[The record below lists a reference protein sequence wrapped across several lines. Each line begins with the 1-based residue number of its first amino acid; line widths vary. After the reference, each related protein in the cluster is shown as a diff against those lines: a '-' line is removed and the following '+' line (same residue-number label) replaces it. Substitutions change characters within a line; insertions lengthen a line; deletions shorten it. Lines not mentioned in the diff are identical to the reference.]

1 MDERG
6 VIYSTRNPSRC
17 IHLKS
22 GTQPTYNGDG
32 VHMWEVQQGEFPGQE
47 WVIVPVENVQWQP
60 KEYPKFNKVLNKPE
74 LFPEW
79 YQNRTN
85 EKYAAQY

>member
-1 MDERG
+1 VKDSTKTIHGDAESDGGYCHLWGTTFQEWTMDERG

-32 VHMWEVQQGEFPGQE
+32 VHMWGVQQGEFPAQE
-47 WVIVPVENVQWQP
+47 WVIVPVEHVQWQP
-60 KEYPKFNKVLNKPE
+60 KE
-74 LFPEW
+74 
-79 YQNRTN
+79 
-85 EKYAAQY
+85 